1 MNPFK
6 LAFRHLFR
14 KGEHTI
20 TRIISLATGLAF
32 GILLLAEV
40 FYYYSYDSF
49 YPDANRIYVVH
60 ENYKQDKSVD
70 KLTCR
75 PRVSGAIAPGLK
87 AEVPGIAAAC
97 RLNSIGRNVFYT
109 ENLNSYEAEFSLSDE
124 YLFDV
129 LPRPVISGNPKEI
142 LKAPMSCMISAK
154 IAKAIGGEVIGK
166 VITLKRYPDKK
177 LTIAG
182 VFKDLPENT
191 NYEYDILISMVST
204 KQFFTFDG
212 TDNWMGND
220 RYYSCVKL
228 EPGVSPESL
237 APAVRRMQ
245 ELHQDISKLEKEMGG
260 LVLKYSFLPIRRIHA
275 NDVKDMIIILST
287 IALAVLFV
295 SLMNYILLTLSALV
309 NRAKSSAIY
318 KTFGAQ
324 AGNLQQLI
332 FIETFV
338 LFFISVIGAVLIIA
352 ASKPIAE
359 SQLQHS
365 ILAVLNPYVIWP
377 LLAIVV
383 ILVMVT
389 SYLPGRFFSRIPV
402 STVFQSYKL
411 KNNAWK
417 LILLAIQFVGA
428 SFILT
433 LVIIVTMQYSRMKN
447 ADHGYRIKGVYYGST
462 VGMEGSK
469 LSTVLNELRAMPEVE
484 KVGLG
489 FDVPMHGAAGN
500 NVHSEDRKKEL
511 FNVADFYQADEN
523 FLSIL
528 NIQVTVGHNF
538 SPEDAATN
546 DVLISKKCADLLKLN
561 NGWKDGVVGKQLD
574 ISEHGLTTVCGV
586 FPDFIINSMSDPDL
600 RPSVFFYLPES
611 KFEQMKAER
620 PAASFLI
627 LIKVHEGA
635 GTGIIKKI
643 TNVFNLGMPQKD
655 ASISSLEVELQ
666 NKYSNEKGFRNALM
680 VGNIVILLISIIGLL
695 GYTTNEA
702 NRHQKELAI
711 RKISGATLPNILR
724 VFIFELEY
732 IAIPSV
738 LAGLI
743 GASFTVNK
751 WMQNFA
757 VKVPLHWGI
766 FVLCSFTVLLLVAL
780 TAAINYY
787 RTANRNP
794 VEALRYE

>member
-6 LAFRHLFR
+6 SAFRLLFR
-14 KGEHTI
+14 KGEHTA
-20 TRIISLATGLAF
+20 TRIISLASGLAF

-49 YPDANRIYVVH
+49 YPDTNRIYVVH
-60 ENYKQDKSVD
+60 ENFRPDKSVE
-70 KLTCR
+70 KLMSY

-87 AEVPGIAAAC
+87 AEVPGIEAAC
-97 RLNSIGRNVFYT
+97 RLNSIGKNIFYT
-109 ENLNSYEAEFSLSDE
+109 ENLNSYEAEFCLSDE

-129 LPRPVISGNPKEI
+129 LPRPMVSGNPEAI
-142 LKAPMSCMISAK
+142 LKTPMACMISDK

-166 VITLKRYPDKK
+166 VITLKRFPDKK

-204 KQFFTFDG
+204 KQFTWDG

-228 EPGVSPESL
+228 APGASPESI
-237 APAVRRMQ
+237 APAVRKMQ
-245 ELHQDISKLEKEMGG
+245 EIHQDISKLEKQQGG
-260 LVLKYSFLPIRRIHA
+260 MVLKYSFLPIRRIHA
-275 NDVKDMIIILST
+275 DNVKDMIIILST
-287 IALAVLFV
+287 IAFAVLFV

-324 AGNLQQLI
+324 TRNLQQMI
-332 FIETFV
+332 FVESFF
-338 LFFISVIGAVLIIA
+338 LFFLSVIGAVLIIA

-359 SQLQHS
+359 SQLEHS

-383 ILVMVT
+383 VLVLVT

-402 STVFQSYKL
+402 ATVFQSYKL
-411 KNNAWK
+411 KNHAWK
-417 LILLAIQFVGA
+417 LLLLAIQFIGA

-433 LVIIVTMQYSRMKN
+433 MMIIVTMQYSRMKD
-447 ADHGYRIKGVYYGST
+447 ADHGYRIKGIYYGST
-462 VGMEGSK
+462 VGMEGNK
-469 LSTVLNELRAMPEVE
+469 LSAVLNELRAMPEVE
-484 KVGLG
+484 KAGLG
-489 FDVPMHGAAGN
+489 YDLPMHGASGN
-500 NVHSEDRKKEL
+500 NVYSQDGKKDL
-511 FNVADFYQADEN
+511 FNVADFYEADEN

-528 NIQVTVGHNF
+528 NIQASVGHNF
-538 SPEDAATN
+538 SHEDAATN
-546 DVLISKKCADLLKLN
+546 DVMISEKGAELLKIN
-561 NGWKDGVVGKQLD
+561 NSWTDGVVGKQLS
-574 ISEHGLTTVCGV
+574 ISQHGSTTVCGV
-586 FPDFIINSMSDPDL
+586 FPDFIINSLADPDL
-600 RPSVFFYLPES
+600 RPSVFFYLPEE
-611 KFEQMKAER
+611 KFEQLKTEK
-620 PAASFLI
+620 PDASFLI

-635 GTGIIKKI
+635 GEGLIKKI
-643 TNVFNLGMPQKD
+643 TEVFNLGMPQKD
-655 ASISSLEVELQ
+655 ATVKSLEDELQ
-666 NKYSNEKGFRNALM
+666 NKYNAEKGFRNALM
-680 VGNIVILLISIIGLL
+680 TGNVVILLITIIGLL

-702 NRHQKELAI
+702 NRHRKELAI
-711 RKISGATLPNILR
+711 RKISGASVSNILR
-724 VFIFELEY
+724 VFIFRLEY

-738 LAGLI
+738 ITGSV
-743 GASFTVNK
+743 GAWFTVNK

-766 FVLCSFTVLLLVAL
+766 FVLCSFSVLLSVAL
-780 TAAINYY
+780 IAAINYY
-787 RTANRNP
+787 RAANRNP

>member
-6 LAFRHLFR
+6 LAFRHSFR

-40 FYYYSYDSF
+40 FYNYSYDSF
-49 YPDANRIYVVH
+49 YPDAGRIYVVH
-60 ENYKQDKSVD
+60 ENFKLDKSVD
-70 KLTCR
+70 KLVSH

-87 AEVPGIAAAC
+87 AEVPGIDAAC
-97 RLNSIGRNVFYT
+97 RLNSLGKNVFYT

-129 LPRPVISGNPKEI
+129 LPRPMVSGNPREI
-142 LKAPMSCMISAK
+142 LKTPNSCMISDK
-154 IAKAIGGEVIGK
+154 IARAIGGEVTGK
-166 VITLKRYPDKK
+166 VITLKRFPDKK

-191 NYEYDILISMVST
+191 NYKYDILISMVST
-204 KQFFTFDG
+204 KQFTLDG
-212 TDNWMGND
+212 TANWLGND

-228 EPGVSPESL
+228 APGVSPESL
-237 APAVRRMQ
+237 APAVRKMQ
-245 ELHQDISKLEKEMGG
+245 ELHQDISKLEKEQGG
-260 LVLKYSFLPIRRIHA
+260 LVLKYSFLPIRKIHA
-275 NDVKDMIIILST
+275 DSVKDMIIILST
-287 IALAVLFV
+287 IAIAVLFV
-295 SLMNYILLTLSALV
+295 SLMNYILLTLSTLV

-324 AGNLQQLI
+324 TENLQQLI
-332 FIETFV
+332 FIETFL

-352 ASKPIAE
+352 ALRPVAE

-365 ILAVLNPYVIWP
+365 ISAVLNPYVIWP

-383 ILVMVT
+383 VLVIIT

-402 STVFQSYKL
+402 ATVFRSYKL
-411 KNNAWK
+411 KNNKWK
-417 LILLAIQFVGA
+417 LVLLAIQFIGA

-433 LVIIVTMQYSRMKN
+433 LMIIVTMQYSRMKN
-447 ADHGYRIKGVYYGST
+447 ADHGYQTNGVYYGST

-489 FDVPMHGAAGN
+489 FDLPMHGASGN
-500 NVHSEDRKKEL
+500 NVDSQDRKREL
-511 FNVADFYQADEN
+511 FNVADFYQADGN
-523 FLSIL
+523 YLSIL

-538 SPEDAATN
+538 SPRDAATN
-546 DVLISKKCADLLKLN
+546 DVLISKKGAELLKFN
-561 NGWKDGVVGKQLD
+561 NGWTDGVVGKQIE
-574 ISEHGLTTVCGV
+574 ISEHGSTTVCGV
-586 FPDFIINSMSDPDL
+586 FPDFIINSMANPDS
-600 RPSVFFYLPES
+600 RPSVFFYLPEE
-611 KFEQMKAER
+611 KFEQLKIER

-635 GTGIIKKI
+635 RNGMIKKI
-643 TNVFNLGMPQKD
+643 TDVFNLGMPQKD
-655 ASISSLEVELQ
+655 ATINSLEDELR
-666 NKYSNEKGFRNALM
+666 NKYSAEKGFRNALM
-680 VGNIVILLISIIGLL
+680 AGNVVILLISIIGLL

-702 NRHQKELAI
+702 NRHKKEVAI
-711 RKISGATLPNILR
+711 RKISGATLPDILR
-724 VFIFELEY
+724 VFILELEY

-743 GASFTVNK
+743 GAWFTVNK

-757 VKVPLHWGI
+757 VKIPLHWGI
-766 FVLCSFTVLLLVAL
+766 FVICSFSVLLLVAL
-780 TAAINYY
+780 IAAVNYY
-787 RTANRNP
+787 STANRNP
-794 VEALRYE
+794 IEALRYE

>member
-6 LAFRHLFR
+6 LAFRHSFR

-40 FYYYSYDSF
+40 FYNYSYDSF
-49 YPDANRIYVVH
+49 YPDAGRIYVVH
-60 ENYKQDKSVD
+60 ENFKLDKSVD
-70 KLTCR
+70 KLVSH

-87 AEVPGIAAAC
+87 AEVPGIDAAC
-97 RLNSIGRNVFYT
+97 RLNSLGKNVFYT

-129 LPRPVISGNPKEI
+129 LPRPMVSGNPREI
-142 LKAPMSCMISAK
+142 LKTPNSCMISDK
-154 IAKAIGGEVIGK
+154 IARAIGGEVTGK
-166 VITLKRYPDKK
+166 VITLKRFSDKK

-191 NYEYDILISMVST
+191 NYKYDILISMVST
-204 KQFFTFDG
+204 KQFTLDG
-212 TDNWMGND
+212 TANWLGND

-228 EPGVSPESL
+228 APGVSPESL
-237 APAVRRMQ
+237 APAVRKMQ
-245 ELHQDISKLEKEMGG
+245 ELHQDISKLEKEQGG
-260 LVLKYSFLPIRRIHA
+260 LVLKYSFLPIRKIHA
-275 NDVKDMIIILST
+275 DSVKDMIIILST
-287 IALAVLFV
+287 IAIAVLFV
-295 SLMNYILLTLSALV
+295 SLMNYILLTLSTLV

-324 AGNLQQLI
+324 TENLQQLI
-332 FIETFV
+332 FIETFL

-352 ASKPIAE
+352 ALRPVAE

-365 ILAVLNPYVIWP
+365 ISAVLNPYVIWP

-383 ILVMVT
+383 VLVIIT

-402 STVFQSYKL
+402 ATVFRSYKL
-411 KNNAWK
+411 KNNKWK
-417 LILLAIQFVGA
+417 LVLLAIQFIGA

-433 LVIIVTMQYSRMKN
+433 LMIIVTMQYSRMKN
-447 ADHGYRIKGVYYGST
+447 ADHGYQTNGVYYGST

-489 FDVPMHGAAGN
+489 FDLPMHGASGN
-500 NVHSEDRKKEL
+500 NVDSQDRKREL
-511 FNVADFYQADEN
+511 FNVADFYQADGN
-523 FLSIL
+523 YLSIL

-538 SPEDAATN
+538 SPRDAATN
-546 DVLISKKCADLLKLN
+546 DVLISKKGAELLKFN
-561 NGWKDGVVGKQLD
+561 NGWTDGVVGKQIE
-574 ISEHGLTTVCGV
+574 ISEHGSTTVCGV
-586 FPDFIINSMSDPDL
+586 FPDFIINSMANPDS
-600 RPSVFFYLPES
+600 RPSVFFYLPEE
-611 KFEQMKAER
+611 KFEQLKIER

-635 GTGIIKKI
+635 RNGMIKKI
-643 TNVFNLGMPQKD
+643 TDVFNLGMPQKD
-655 ASISSLEVELQ
+655 ATINSLEDELR
-666 NKYSNEKGFRNALM
+666 NKYSAEKGFRNALM
-680 VGNIVILLISIIGLL
+680 AGNVVILLISIIGLL

-702 NRHQKELAI
+702 NRHKKEVAI
-711 RKISGATLPNILR
+711 RKISGATLPDILR
-724 VFIFELEY
+724 VFILELEY

-743 GASFTVNK
+743 GAWFTVNK

-757 VKVPLHWGI
+757 VKIPLHWGI
-766 FVLCSFTVLLLVAL
+766 FVICSFSVLLLVAL
-780 TAAINYY
+780 IAAVNYY
-787 RTANRNP
+787 STANRNP
-794 VEALRYE
+794 IEALRYE